1 MRKPAERRGLIASF
15 LVVYLAI
22 VLLLA
27 GLVTAGF
34 HLYRTQVSRSEAGL
48 QAAVAAV
55 EIGPLLVTAF
65 QQQDSQTTR
74 RLMRSFFAFPA
85 VQCVHF
91 LQGGEKQ
98 SSWPERGCPTDM
110 SAETTS
116 FSLAIDDSDFA
127 LEFAIDHAYGKEQN
141 WISTKAFAVLSVLVI
156 LLVAATFT
164 FLLIKVILRPLMRLQ
179 HAMLTST
186 PDNPVFAEDLDAHQL
201 GGAGLVYNQMAEQAR
216 SY

>member
-1 MRKPAERRGLIASF
+1 
-15 LVVYLAI
+15 
-22 VLLLA
+22 
-27 GLVTAGF
+27 
-34 HLYRTQVSRSEAGL
+34 
-48 QAAVAAV
+48 
-55 EIGPLLVTAF
+55 
-65 QQQDSQTTR
+65 
-74 RLMRSFFAFPA
+74 
-85 VQCVHF
+85 
-91 LQGGEKQ
+91 
-98 SSWPERGCPTDM
+98 M